1 MQVGDLIMH
10 NGWGTVGIVLFV
22 GEEAIKVLQPSTQK
36 IVWINNFIW
45 SSDLEVLC
53 KSDKKCPF
61 GHLTN
66 LSQ

>member
-1 MQVGDLIMH
+1 MKVGDLIMH

-45 SSDLEVLC
+45 SSDLEIIA
-53 KSDKKCPF
+53 
-61 GHLTN
+61 
-66 LSQ
+66 